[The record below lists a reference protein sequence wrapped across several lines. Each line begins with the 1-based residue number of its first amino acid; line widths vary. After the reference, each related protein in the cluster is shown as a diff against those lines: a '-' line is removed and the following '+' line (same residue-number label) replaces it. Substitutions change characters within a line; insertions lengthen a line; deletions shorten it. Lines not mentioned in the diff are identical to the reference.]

1 MQEGSLFSTPLA
13 FIGCGFF
20 DDGHS
25 GQYEVI
31 SHCSFDLHFSNN
43 QWYWAS
49 FHVFISHLYVFFVAS
64 LVVQMVKNSL
74 AMQEIWVQSLGWEG
88 PWRRE
93 WHSTPVFLPGESP
106 WTEEPGGL
114 QSMESQRV
122 GHDWA
127 TCTHISSLEKYLFR
141 SFAHFLIVLFVFL
154 VLSCM
159 SLQAFLTSCFTC
171 YSVRQAQEFLS
182 VSSFCWPYGAWFQDG
197 FFNLWGT
204 DSAIVNNASKSLG
217 V

>member
-25 GQYEVI
+25 DQYEVI

-49 FHVFISHLYVFFVAS
+49 FHVFISCLYVFFVAS

-74 AMQEIWVQSLGWEG
+74 AMQEIQVQSLGWEG

-106 WTEEPGGL
+106 WTEDLAGYSLRGHKELDMIEQPAHTYLLWRNICLGL
-114 QSMESQRV
+114 LPTFWLGCLFFWHWV
-122 GHDWA
+122 VWA
-127 TCTHISSLEKYLFR
+127 
-141 SFAHFLIVLFVFL
+141 
-154 VLSCM
+154 
-159 SLQAFLTSCFTC
+159 
-171 YSVRQAQEFLS
+171 
-182 VSSFCWPYGAWFQDG
+182 
-197 FFNLWGT
+197 
-204 DSAIVNNASKSLG
+204 
-217 V
+217 